1 MYIRL
6 NTNKKKFKVICFAMA
21 IFLIF
26 IANNSVLANTYNNN
40 EVEIKFKDFSFTI
53 DGYNKEDIILDY
65 NSSDESEIVKI
76 IDKNTGETLEI
87 LENKPHTIL
96 ESNNIYQN
104 NYLANGNTT
113 AHSFTRT
120 QKVGTTTLKFTI
132 IVEIYN
138 SGSFRQINSIQS
150 KYLGISTAFT
160 PMSIEDKSVSAWPQ
174 NNKYPATVIHYGY
187 SGTLVAQIDG
197 NISISSAL
205 KLLGTGFEYSGTVG
219 GTAFYRRSFSNTGKI
234 NIYGGYR

>member
-1 MYIRL
+1 
-6 NTNKKKFKVICFAMA
+6 MA

-96 ESNNIYQN
+96 ESNNIYQ
-104 NYLANGNTT
+104 
-113 AHSFTRT
+113 
-120 QKVGTTTLKFTI
+120 
-132 IVEIYN
+132 IV
-138 SGSFRQINSIQS
+138 
-150 KYLGISTAFT
+150 L
-160 PMSIEDKSVSAWPQ
+160 
-174 NNKYPATVIHYGY
+174 H
-187 SGTLVAQIDG
+187 
-197 NISISSAL
+197 
-205 KLLGTGFEYSGTVG
+205 
-219 GTAFYRRSFSNTGKI
+219 
-234 NIYGGYR
+234 

>member
-87 LENKPHTIL
+87 LKNKPHTIL
-96 ESNNIYQN
+96 ESNNIYRN

-120 QKVGTTTLKFTI
+120 
-132 IVEIYN
+132 
-138 SGSFRQINSIQS
+138 
-150 KYLGISTAFT
+150 
-160 PMSIEDKSVSAWPQ
+160 
-174 NNKYPATVIHYGY
+174 
-187 SGTLVAQIDG
+187 
-197 NISISSAL
+197 
-205 KLLGTGFEYSGTVG
+205 
-219 GTAFYRRSFSNTGKI
+219 
-234 NIYGGYR
+234 